1 MKLERSPVPSSRC
14 LGGCG
19 FCPALK
25 DKLWMIEVLSIL
37 HLPMKTEAP
46 RDRGVRLALAILKT
60 RQGIRVRNL

>member
-1 MKLERSPVPSSRC
+1 
-14 LGGCG
+14 
-19 FCPALK
+19 
-25 DKLWMIEVLSIL
+25 MIEVLSIL